1 MGLNVDPHSPAPQLE
16 AWEDVASDWP
26 PAHPQDPNDTQPG
39 WTTPAPR
46 SRDDGNSSQS
56 LPESQEEYSATVS
69 GSPPPVIVSAFP
81 DHGYEQK
88 RPAHDLDSASIP
100 WPTTVA
106 VVAVCVAVIAV
117 LVAISVAPTRR
128 GGPNPSSTAAPSTT
142 STVPVTTPPP
152 STVTVTTAPPTVT
165 VTTVPPTTTAPSTLT
180 VTTRPPAPPAP
191 SVPRTPL
198 SLPQLRAQANIDSAV
213 VTAWGQN
220 QWFPQLSSKQP
231 GTVDDGIRWDY
242 DSIWREHLRLRQQYG
257 AVLLW
262 SGDWPSTFKEPD
274 YWVTIAWYNAFPD
287 ADGAREWCQNH
298 GRDSD
303 HCYPTQ
309 IQ

>member
-1 MGLNVDPHSPAPQLE
+1 MGLNVDPHSPAPQRE
-16 AWEDVASDWP
+16 ASEDIASDWP

-39 WTTPAPR
+39 WTTPAP
-46 SRDDGNSSQS
+46 SGLDDGNSSKS
-56 LPESQEEYSATVS
+56 LPEPLEEYSSAVS

-88 RPAHDLDSASIP
+88 PPAHDLDSPSIP
-100 WPTTVA
+100 WPTIVAVVAA
-106 VVAVCVAVIAV
+106 VVAVCVAVIVV
-117 LVAISVAPTRR
+117 LVSITVAPTRR
-128 GGPNPSSTAAPSTT
+128 GGPNPSSTAAPSMT

-165 VTTVPPTTTAPSTLT
+165 VTTAPPTLT

-191 SVPRTPL
+191 SVPRTPP

-213 VTAWGQN
+213 VTAWAGN

-262 SGDWPSTFKEPD
+262 SGDWPTTFKKPD
-274 YWVTIAWYNAFPD
+274 YWVTIAWYYAFS
-287 ADGAREWCQNH
+287 R
-298 GRDSD
+298 R
-303 HCYPTQ
+303 
-309 IQ
+309 